1 MMFTMQCIPCLRNDP
16 KFLLGYD
23 AKVVC
28 DFVAVHSPVFRDFI
42 FQEPDYSLREI
53 PEVLVASVVGYSTVH
68 NTPKSLNGIKVR
80 GIRRNE
86 VKFNSSV
93 RATHPFPHHKR
104 MVAFGIIKKNIH
116 TPFVLIASL
125 NTLQKRECTQSVNL
139 KLFADDRFARFKVNG
154 TMKV

>member
-1 MMFTMQCIPCLRNDP
+1 M
-16 KFLLGYD
+16 GYD

-28 DFVAVHSPVFRDFI
+28 DFVAGHSPVFRDFI

-68 NTPKSLNGIKVR
+68 NTPKSLNGIEVR

-86 VKFNSSV
+86 VKFNPSV
-93 RATHPFPHHKR
+93 RTPHPFPYHKR
-104 MVAFGIIKKNIH
+104 MVTLGIIKKNMH

-125 NTLQKRECTQSVNL
+125 DTLQKRECTQSVNF
-139 KLFADDRFARFKVNG
+139 KLFADDRFAQSRASLQK
-154 TMKV
+154 

>member
-1 MMFTMQCIPCLRNDP
+1 MGD
-16 KFLLGYD
+16 D

-28 DFVAVHSPVFRDFI
+28 DFVTVHSPVFRDFI
-42 FQEPDYSLREI
+42 SQKPDDSLREI
-53 PEVLVASVVGYSTVH
+53 PEVLVALVVGYSTMH
-68 NTPKSLNGIKVR
+68 NAPKSLNGIEVR

-86 VKFNSSV
+86 MKLNPSV

-116 TPFVLIASL
+116 TPFVLITSL
-125 NTLQKRECTQSVNL
+125 NTLQKRECAQSVNF
-139 KLFADDRFARFKVNG
+139 KFFTDDRFARFKINS